1 MAMNVIELIKSD
13 HRKVESLFSEM
24 EKAKDSEEMQILFDQ
39 IYTELTLHAKVEE
52 LTLYP
57 SMRNYDETHDMVE
70 EAEEEHIEARELL
83 EEIKSMS
90 PSDPEFKAKI
100 EELRE
105 AVQHHV
111 EEEESEILPSVSDSM
126 DEQEMKELAKEF
138 QEAKSKLEKEISA
151 AS

>member
-1 MAMNVIELIKSD
+1 MNVIELIKSD
-13 HRKVESLFSEM
+13 HRKVESLFSEI
-24 EKAKDSEEMQILFDQ
+24 EKTEDSKKRQVLFDQ

-57 SMRNYDETHDMVE
+57 SMRDYDETHDMVD
-70 EAEEEHIEARELL
+70 EAEEEHTEAKELL

-90 PSDPEFKAKI
+90 PSDPNFPAKI
-100 EELRE
+100 EELKE

-111 EEEESEILPSVSDSM
+111 EEEENEILPSVSDSM

-138 QEAKSKLEKEISA
+138 KEAKSKLEKETSA

>member
-1 MAMNVIELIKSD
+1 MNVIEIIKSD

-24 EKAKDSEEMQILFDQ
+24 EKAKSSKKMQELFEQ
-39 IYTELTLHAKVEE
+39 IYTELTVHAKVEE

-57 SMRNYDETHDMVE
+57 SMRNYDETHDMVD
-70 EAEEEHIEARELL
+70 EAEEEHTEAKVLL
-83 EEIKSMS
+83 EELKSMN
-90 PSDPEFKAKI
+90 PGEPDFKAKI
-100 EELRE
+100 EELKE

-111 EEEESEILPSVSDSM
+111 EEEESEILPSVIDSM

-138 QEAKSKLEKEISA
+138 KSAKSKLEKGMSA

>member
-1 MAMNVIELIKSD
+1 MNVIELIKSD

-24 EKAKDSEEMQILFDQ
+24 EKTKDSKKMQMLFDE

-70 EAEEEHIEARELL
+70 EAEEEHTEAKVLL
-83 EEIKSMS
+83 EELKSMS
-90 PSDPEFKAKI
+90 PSDPDFKAKI
-100 EELRE
+100 EELKE

>member
-1 MAMNVIELIKSD
+1 MNVIELIKSD

-24 EKAKDSEEMQILFDQ
+24 EKAKDSKKMQKLFNQ
-39 IYTELTLHAKVEE
+39 LYTELTLHAKVEE

-70 EAEEEHIEARELL
+70 EAEEEHTEAKELL

-90 PSDPEFKAKI
+90 PSDPDFKAKI
-100 EELRE
+100 EELKE

>member
-1 MAMNVIELIKSD
+1 MNLIELIKSD
-13 HRKVESLFSEM
+13 HRKVESLFSKM
-24 EKAKDSEEMQILFDQ
+24 EKAKGSKKMQELFDQ

-57 SMRNYDETHDMVE
+57 SMRNYDETHDMVD
-70 EAEEEHIEARELL
+70 EAEEEHTEAKELL

-90 PSDPEFKAKI
+90 PSDPDFKAKI
-100 EELRE
+100 EELKE
-105 AVQHHV
+105 AVEHHV
-111 EEEESEILPSVSDSM
+111 EEEENEILPSVSDSM

-151 AS
+151 SN

>member
-1 MAMNVIELIKSD
+1 MNVIELIKSD

-24 EKAKDSEEMQILFDQ
+24 EKAKDSKKMQKLFDQ
-39 IYTELTLHAKVEE
+39 LYTELTLHAKVEE

-70 EAEEEHIEARELL
+70 EAEEEHTEAKELL

-100 EELRE
+100 EELKE

>member
-1 MAMNVIELIKSD
+1 MNVIELIKSD

-24 EKAKDSEEMQILFDQ
+24 EKAKDPKKMQKLFDE

-52 LTLYP
+52 LTIYP
-57 SMRNYDETHDMVE
+57 TMRNYDETHDMVE
-70 EAEEEHIEARELL
+70 EAEEEHTEVKELL
-83 EEIKSMS
+83 EELKSMR
-90 PSDPEFKAKI
+90 PSDSEFMATI
-100 EELRE
+100 EELKD

-151 AS
+151 SS

>member
-1 MAMNVIELIKSD
+1 MNVIELIKSD